1 MFNWI
6 VDYLEK
12 TILWY
17 SHPLCMIVC
26 KSSQSSYI
34 ILPRTGSH
42 LHGIVFLVSMSNS
55 AKHLSDARIALEI
68 VSTPLFIPLC
78 EISIVFF
85 GWANCVQ
92 TLVCTTIF
100 TLWKPIYLFG
110 TQQWTFSTPPLKTYT
125 YIYEYWVFG
134 KFLSFLP
141 TYCSSFN
148 EQLECEFIS
157 LKILMLPSS
166 LIPINSIANWIQK
179 TKMELEMESALT
191 FNSIGCCGL
200 FRLAC

>member
-42 LHGIVFLVSMSNS
+42 IHGIVFLVSMSNS

-110 TQQWTFSTPPLKTYT
+110 TQQWTFSTPPLKTRI
-125 YIYEYWVFG
+125 YIWVLG
-134 KFLSFLP
+134 IWKISFLP
-141 TYCSSFN
+141 AYLLLEFQWTVRMWIHLVEDSYAAFFIYSYQFHSKSDSKN
-148 EQLECEFIS
+148 ENAIWDGKCAYI
-157 LKILMLPSS
+157 
-166 LIPINSIANWIQK
+166 
-179 TKMELEMESALT
+179 
-191 FNSIGCCGL
+191 
-200 FRLAC
+200 

>member
-110 TQQWTFSTPPLKTYT
+110 TQQWTFSTPPLKTRI
-125 YIYEYWVFG
+125 YIWVLG
-134 KFLSFLP
+134 IWKISFLP
-141 TYCSSFN
+141 AYLLLEFQWTVRMWIHLVEDSYAAFFIYSYQFHSKSDSKNENAIWDGKCTY
-148 EQLECEFIS
+148 I
-157 LKILMLPSS
+157 
-166 LIPINSIANWIQK
+166 
-179 TKMELEMESALT
+179 
-191 FNSIGCCGL
+191 
-200 FRLAC
+200 

>member
-1 MFNWI
+1 
-6 VDYLEK
+6 
-12 TILWY
+12 
-17 SHPLCMIVC
+17 MIVC

-34 ILPRTGSH
+34 ILPRIGSH
-42 LHGIVFLVSMSNS
+42 LHGIVFLVSMPNS
-55 AKHLSDARIALEI
+55 AKHLPDARIALEI

-78 EISIVFF
+78 DISIVFF

-110 TQQWTFSTPPLKTYT
+110 TQQWTFSTPPLKTRI
-125 YIYEYWVFG
+125 YIWVLG
-134 KFLSFLP
+134 IWKISFLP
-141 TYCSSFN
+141 AYLLPSFN

-157 LKILMLPSS
+157 LKILMLPSLFIS
-166 LIPINSIANWIQK
+166 INSIANRIQK
-179 TKMELEMESALT
+179 TKMELEMESVLT

-200 FRLAC
+200 LRLAC